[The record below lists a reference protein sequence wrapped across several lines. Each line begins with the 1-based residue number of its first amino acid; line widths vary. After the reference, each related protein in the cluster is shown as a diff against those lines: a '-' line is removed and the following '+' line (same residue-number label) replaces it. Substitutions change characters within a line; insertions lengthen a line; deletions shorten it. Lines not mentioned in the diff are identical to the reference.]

1 MNAEIQL
8 SPAHKERGA
17 PRWAFPKKKGRH
29 VANLGPFPQLS
40 KPGAAPD
47 SGAAMLPIISGAWL

>member
-1 MNAEIQL
+1 MNTEIQL
-8 SPAHKERGA
+8 IPAHKERGA
-17 PRWAFPKKKGRH
+17 PRWAFPKKKGRR